1 MLATLIRR
9 NRVFTR
15 NTNQNQ
21 MLIII
26 KGSACISCGIKIFGG
41 NKYGHYDMVCGLQ
54 AMFE

>member
-21 MLIII
+21 TLTII

-41 NKYGHYDMVCGLQ
+41 NKYGHYDMICGLQ

>member
-21 MLIII
+21 MLTII

-41 NKYGHYDMVCGLQ
+41 TKYGHYDMICGLQ